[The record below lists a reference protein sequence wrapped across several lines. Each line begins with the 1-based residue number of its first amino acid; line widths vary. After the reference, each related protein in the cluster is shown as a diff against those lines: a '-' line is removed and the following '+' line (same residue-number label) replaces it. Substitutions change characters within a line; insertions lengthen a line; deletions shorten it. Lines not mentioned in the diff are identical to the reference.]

1 MHKQQG
7 FTFWSL
13 VFTVCGV
20 FFAAFLVMKLF
31 PPYAEYFAVKKAI
44 NKIANE
50 NPNAQDKRAIQLSF
64 EKSGDMEGN
73 IKSIKPTEL
82 QISRKND
89 GETVVTAEY
98 EVVVPLVANISAL
111 LQFRASTDDK
121 LAKASKNMP

>member
-1 MHKQQG
+1 MRKQQG

-20 FFAAFLVMKLF
+20 FFAALIVMKLF
-31 PPYAEYFAVKKAI
+31 PPYVEFFAVKKAI

-50 NPNAQDKRAIQLSF
+50 GNLSAENKREIQLAF
-64 EKSGDMEGN
+64 ERSSDMDD

-82 QISRKND
+82 QITRSSSGD
-89 GETVVTAEY
+89 TVVTAEY
-98 EVVVPLVANISAL
+98 EVIVPLIANVSAL
-111 LQFRASTDDK
+111 LTFRASTDDK

>member
-1 MHKQQG
+1 MRKQQG

-20 FFAAFLVMKLF
+20 FFAALIVMKLF
-31 PPYAEYFAVKKAI
+31 PPYVEFFAVKKAI

-50 NPNAQDKRAIQLSF
+50 GNLSAENKREIQLAF
-64 EKSGDMEGN
+64 ERSSDMDD

-82 QISRKND
+82 QITRSSS

-98 EVVVPLVANISAL
+98 EVIVPLIANVSAL
-111 LQFRASTDDK
+111 LTFRASTDDK